1 MAIRKITFDDSMVS
15 AKDDA
20 SLHHHIYSEQIG
32 ILDGIGDGCRYSVSN
47 GVITFKSGYVLIY
60 GRLIYV
66 ENGTSISVSLD
77 SSKKGYVIIKVD
89 TINNKAT
96 LELKEGTSSNYP
108 TLTQT
113 NLLEQDGIYE
123 FALIGYSK
131 TTTSLTMDSKV
142 REYIDTYDNKLS
154 ELRTEVLMNLMDL
167 KDMME
172 AKQHGM
178 LCYFSGPTKQS
189 GGLFTY
195 DISIVTKEHSE
206 GLLCFRAG
214 GTFFSVPIPMLRSKT
229 NFTFDYKYVGTW
241 YQGTIE
247 YSSGTIYIEVSNAN
261 HLFENIFYY
270 Y

>member
-20 SLHHHIYSEQIG
+20 SLNHHVYSEQIG
-32 ILDGIGDGCRYSVSN
+32 ILGGIGDGCRYSVSN

-60 GRLIYV
+60 GRLICV
-66 ENGTSISVSLD
+66 ENGTSITVSLD

-89 TINNKAT
+89 TVNNKAT

-113 NLLEQDGIYE
+113 NLLKQDGVYE
-123 FALIGYSK
+123 FALVGYSK
-131 TTTSLTMDSKV
+131 TTTSLKMDTKV
-142 REYIDTYDNKLS
+142 GDYIDDYDTKLTN
-154 ELRTEVLMNLMDL
+154 LRTEVLMNVMDL

-172 AKQHGM
+172 TKQHGM
-178 LCYFSGPTKQS
+178 LCYFSNPTKQS

-195 DISIVTKEHSE
+195 DISIVTKDHSE

-229 NFTFDYKYVGTW
+229 NFPFDYRCAGTW
-241 YQGTIE
+241 YQGTVE
-247 YSSGTIYIEVSNAN
+247 YSNGTVYIEVDNAN
-261 HLFENIFYY
+261 HLLESIYY
-270 Y
+270 YY